1 MSRRKN
7 SNTIMKRF
15 GIGICSGVIGG
26 ALAFGGMYAITGLNN
41 ATSSTGIQ
49 SAQTAT
55 KVQNVKKI
63 DKTDVRSKKGVI

>member
-26 ALAFGGMYAITGLNN
+26 ALAFGGLYALTGMDNAIT
-41 ATSSTGIQ
+41 STGIQ

-55 KVQNVKKI
+55 KVRHV
-63 DKTDVRSKKGVI
+63 

>member
-26 ALAFGGMYAITGLNN
+26 ALAFGIINGYFMVCWCI
-41 ATSSTGIQ
+41 
-49 SAQTAT
+49 
-55 KVQNVKKI
+55 
-63 DKTDVRSKKGVI
+63 